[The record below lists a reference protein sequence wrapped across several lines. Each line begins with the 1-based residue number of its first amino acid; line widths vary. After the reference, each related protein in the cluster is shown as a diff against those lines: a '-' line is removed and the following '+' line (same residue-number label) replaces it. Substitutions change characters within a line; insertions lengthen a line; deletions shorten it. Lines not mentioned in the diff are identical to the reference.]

1 MKKETNQHMDTVIPE
16 ALDFTFDA
24 NISPITVHGR
34 GPQPTQYVAIK
45 MTNDTI
51 GKNLILSTFAPLESR

>member
-1 MKKETNQHMDTVIPE
+1 MKKETNQHIDTVIPE
-16 ALDFTFDA
+16 AFDFTFDA

-45 MTNDTI
+45 TTNDKM
-51 GKNLILSTFAPLESR
+51 GRNLILSTFAPLERR